1 MKYNIEYCKKF
12 VKDSWIAFRP
22 FSLTLAVGSTALG
35 IIAAYKLNLLFRSN
49 PILDCINILL
59 IIIAGI
65 LAQSGANL
73 INDYFEGSFRYYR
86 KSSTSIKFLGV
97 QRSYFDVYV
106 FLLGMACFAGASL
119 IGVYLILIT
128 NFQMFIIGFLG
139 IVFSYAYTGEPFVYK
154 RHGLGAI
161 LSFVIMGPLMV
172 YGAFFPFS
180 LEFSWY
186 PILLALPSSFL
197 IPALM
202 LSNEMRDFM
211 RDSRLSIGTLSVRIG
226 SKVSIIIYS
235 SLVFGSFALTL
246 LYVVLGFYP
255 LASLLVFITLPL
267 AIKAFKNV
275 STLKS
280 VGIPYT
286 NSLHWKFTLIL
297 ILTLIIF

>member
-1 MKYNIEYCKKF
+1 MKYNTKYYKKF

-22 FSLTLAVGSTALG
+22 FSLTLAIGSTSLG
-35 IIAAYKLNLLFRSN
+35 IIAAYRSNLLFKSN
-49 PILDCINILL
+49 VVFDCINIVL

-106 FLLGMACFAGASL
+106 FLLGMSCFAGASL
-119 IGVYLILIT
+119 IGIYLILIT
-128 NFQMFIIGFLG
+128 NFQMFIIGIIG
-139 IVFSYAYTGEPFVYK
+139 IICSYAYTGEPFVYK

-161 LSFVIMGPLMV
+161 LSFIIMGPLMV
-172 YGAFFPFS
+172 YGAFFPFA

-202 LSNEMRDFM
+202 LSNEMRDFS
-211 RDSRLSIGTLSVRIG
+211 RDSRLSLGTLSVRIG
-226 SKVSIIIYS
+226 STASIIIYTT
-235 SLVFGSFALTL
+235 LVFSAFILTIA
-246 LYVVLGFYP
+246 YVVLGLYP
-255 LASLLVFITLPL
+255 TASLLVFITLPL
-267 AIKAFKNV
+267 AVKAFRNV
-275 STLKS
+275 STFQHK
-280 VGIPYT
+280 GIPMT
-286 NSLHWKFTLIL
+286 NNLHWTFTLIL
-297 ILTLIIF
+297 ILTLILF

>member
-1 MKYNIEYCKKF
+1 MKYNVEYYKKF
-12 VKDSWIAFRP
+12 IRDTWIAFRP
-22 FSLTLAVGSTALG
+22 FSLTLAVGSTGLG
-35 IIAAYKLNLLFRSN
+35 IVAAYRLNLLFKSN
-49 PILDCINILL
+49 PIFDFINIVL

-86 KSSTSIKFLGV
+86 TSSTSIKFLGV
-97 QRSYFDVYV
+97 ERAYFDVYV
-106 FLLGMACFAGASL
+106 FLLGMACFGGAAL
-119 IGVYLILIT
+119 IGIYLILIT
-128 NFQMFIIGFLG
+128 NYQMFIIGLTG
-139 IVFSYAYTGEPFVYK
+139 IIFSYAYTGEPFVYK

-161 LSFVIMGPLMV
+161 FSFIIMGPLMV
-172 YGAFFPFS
+172 YGAFFPFG

-186 PILLALPSSFL
+186 PILLALPASFL

-211 RDSRLSIGTLSVRIG
+211 RDTRLSVGTLSVRIG
-226 SKVSIIIYS
+226 KKPSIIIYS
-235 SLVFGSFALTL
+235 ILVFGAFALTAI
-246 LYVVLGFYP
+246 YVAIGFYP
-255 LASLLVFITLPL
+255 PASLLVFATLPT

-275 STLKS
+275 STLKA

-297 ILTLIIF
+297 ILALIIF